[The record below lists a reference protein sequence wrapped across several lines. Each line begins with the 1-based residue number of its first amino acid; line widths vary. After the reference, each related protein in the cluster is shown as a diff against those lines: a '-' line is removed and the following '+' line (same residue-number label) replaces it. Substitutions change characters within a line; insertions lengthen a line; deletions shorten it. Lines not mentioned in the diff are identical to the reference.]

1 MHERTAPEIDS
12 HYREVLLK
20 HSDEVREAAEQL
32 YQVRWQMETKDMMLE
47 ARDFYNAQ
55 EG

>member
-1 MHERTAPEIDS
+1 MHERTAQEIDNR
-12 HYREVLLK
+12 YQEVLIK

-32 YQVRWQMETKDMMLE
+32 YQVRWQMETKDVMRE

-55 EG
+55 ES